1 MTDGNLLKY
10 FLAREEMSIKDL
22 AEKLNL
28 NVSTLSLKL
37 NGHRDFTISEVR
49 EIAKILSLSKQNVW
63 DIFFIPKSA

>member
-10 FLAREEMSIKDL
+10 FLARKEMNVKDL
-22 AEKLNL
+22 AKKLNL
-28 NVSTLSLKL
+28 NASTLSLKL

>member
-10 FLAREEMSIKDL
+10 FLARKEMSIKDL

>member
-10 FLAREEMSIKDL
+10 FLARKEMSIKDL
-22 AEKLNL
+22 AGRLGL
-28 NVSTLSLKL
+28 NVSTLSQKL

>member
-10 FLAREEMSIKDL
+10 FLARKKMNIKDL

-28 NVSTLSLKL
+28 NASTLSLKL